1 MLTLPGLIDPH
12 VHPRGLPT
20 DEYKE
25 DYTTCTKAALAG
37 GFTTIMDMPN
47 NPKEPT
53 LTYEKLREKQTI
65 AKDKILCDVGFY
77 FGSIG
82 THNTDFVKVKNYV
95 FGLKIFLSYST
106 GGLIVDFP
114 TFEKIATDWPKE
126 LPILLHTE
134 GDTVARAIEVATQ
147 TGHKT
152 HICHVSTEAELQ
164 QIIDAK
170 KKGINVSCG
179 TCPHYLFL
187 TEEDSEELGPF
198 GRVKPFL
205 KTKKDQEFLWA
216 NLDMIDLIESDH
228 APHTKEEKEE
238 QEIAPTGLTG
248 LETTLGLLLTAKSQ
262 GKLTLE
268 QIIDKCYTK
277 PKEIFSIP
285 TDENT
290 KIEIDEQ
297 EEWTVEN
304 GKLFTKPN
312 WSPYNGWKLKG
323 RVKRV
328 FLHGEKVFE
337 DGKILSQPGSGKIL
351 KSMLK

>member
-47 NPKEPT
+47 NIKEPT
-53 LTYEKLREKQTI
+53 LTYERLLEKQKI
-65 AKDKILCDVGFY
+65 AKGKIVCDVGFY

-82 THNTDFVKVKNYV
+82 THNEDFAKVQNLV
-95 FGLKIFLSYST
+95 FGLKVFLSYST

-114 TFEKIATDWPKE
+114 TFEKIAADWPAE
-126 LPILLHTE
+126 HPILLHTE
-134 GDTVARAIEVATQ
+134 GDTVTRAIEISSQ
-147 TGHKT
+147 TGHHT

-170 KKGINVSCG
+170 KQGVHVTCG

-187 TEEDSEELGPF
+187 TEDDTTTLGPF
-198 GRVKPFL
+198 GRMKPFL
-205 KTKKDQEFLWA
+205 KTKKDQNFLWA
-216 NLDMIDLIESDH
+216 HLDMIDMIESDH
-228 APHTKEEKEE
+228 APHTKEEKM
-238 QEIAPTGLTG
+238 QEIPPTGVTG
-248 LETTLGLLLTAKSQ
+248 LETTLGLLLTAKKE
-262 GKLTLE
+262 GKMTLE
-268 QIIDKCYTK
+268 QIIDKCYTQ
-277 PKEIFSIP
+277 PKNVFHIP

-290 KIEIDEQ
+290 TIEVDER

-312 WSPYNGWKLKG
+312 WSPFDGWKLTGK
-323 RVKRV
+323 VKKV
-328 FLHGEKVFE
+328 FIRGEKVFE
-337 DGKILSQPGSGKIL
+337 NGEILAKPGNARIIEP
-351 KSMLK
+351 